1 MRAAFAASLT
11 AIASE
16 RLVRVP
22 HGRRAVYELLLRT
35 PAICHMIRTA
45 DDQQIA
51 SAMLS
56 GARLGMTTFSQEGQ
70 RLLQSGVL
78 TQQSVQELMG
88 E

>member
-1 MRAAFAASLT
+1 M
-11 AIASE
+11 
-16 RLVRVP
+16 P

-56 GARLGMTTFSQEGQ
+56 GARLGMTTFAQEGQ
-70 RLLQSGVL
+70 RLLQAGVL
-78 TQQSVQELMG
+78 TQAGVQELIG